1 MSGLRVAVVLLVLG
15 IAAQWAVPG
24 YLIQRGQVTLHEGT
38 AYRFHT
44 APVDPVDP
52 FRGRYVALD
61 FEAASITLARHDPA
75 LRSGQR
81 VYAPIRVGAD
91 GYAVLDAPLP
101 QPPGTGDYLVATVL
115 WINANEL
122 RLQLPFDRYYLDETL
137 APEAE
142 RRYWD
147 ANRLR
152 GETDEDPRRPAW
164 AQVRVRGGYALIE
177 ELFIEDRPVR
187 ELLREMSQGGG
198 GRFDGSLAR

>member
-1 MSGLRVAVVLLVLG
+1 MSGLRLAVALLVLG

-24 YLIQRGQVTLHEGT
+24 YLIQRGQATLHEGT
-38 AYRFHT
+38 AYRFRT

-61 FEAASITLARHDPA
+61 FETANVTLAQPDPA

-101 QPPGTGDYLVATVL
+101 QPPGIGDYLVATVL

-122 RLQLPFDRYYLDETL
+122 RLQLPFDRYYLDESL

-142 RRYWD
+142 RRYWE
-147 ANRLR
+147 ANSPR
-152 GETDEDPRRPAW
+152 GKTDEDPRRPAW

-177 ELFIEDRPVR
+177 ELFIEGRPVR
-187 ELLREMSQGGG
+187 ELLREVP
-198 GRFDGSLAR
+198 

>member
-1 MSGLRVAVVLLVLG
+1 MTGARGALALLVLA

-24 YLIQRGQVTLHEGT
+24 WLIQRGQATLQQGT
-38 AYRFHT
+38 VYRLRT

-61 FEAASITLARHDPA
+61 FEAASITLARPDPA

-101 QPPGTGDYLVATVL
+101 QPPETGDYLTATVL
-115 WINANEL
+115 WINADEL

-137 APEAE
+137 APAAE
-142 RRYWD
+142 RRYRD

-152 GETDEDPRRPAW
+152 GEADEDPRRPAW
-164 AQVRVRGGYALIE
+164 VHVRVRGGYALIE
-177 ELFIEDRPVR
+177 ELFIEGRPVR
-187 ELLREMSQGGG
+187 DLLREG
-198 GRFDGSLAR
+198 A

>member
-1 MSGLRVAVVLLVLG
+1 VIGLRTSAALLMLG
-15 IAAQWAVPG
+15 IGAQWLVPG
-24 YLIQRGQVTLHEGT
+24 YLIQRGQATLHEGVT
-38 AYRFHT
+38 YRFRT

-61 FEAASITLARHDPA
+61 FEAASIELAQPVGE

-91 GYAVLDAPLP
+91 GYARLDAPLL
-101 QPPGTGDYLVATVL
+101 QPPAAGDYLPVKVAWV
-115 WINANEL
+115 NVDEL

-147 ANRLR
+147 ANRMR
-152 GETDEDPRRPAW
+152 GDDAEDPRRPAW
-164 AQVRVRGGYALIE
+164 VQVRVRGGYALIE
-177 ELFIEDRPVR
+177 ELYIEGRPVR
-187 ELLREMSQGGG
+187 ELLRSP
-198 GRFDGSLAR
+198 

>member
-1 MSGLRVAVVLLVLG
+1 MSGLRGLRVAVALLVLG

-24 YLIQRGQVTLHEGT
+24 YLIQRGQATLQEGT
-38 AYRFHT
+38 AYRFRT

-61 FEAASITLARHDPA
+61 FEAANVTLAQPDPA

-91 GYAVLDAPLP
+91 GYAVLDAPLQQAP
-101 QPPGTGDYLVATVL
+101 ETGDYLTATVL
-115 WINANEL
+115 WVNVDEL

-142 RRYWD
+142 RRYRE
-147 ANRLR
+147 ANSPR
-152 GETDEDPRRPAW
+152 GQTDEDPRRPAW

-177 ELFIEDRPVR
+177 ELFIEGRPAR
-187 ELLREMSQGGG
+187 ELLRELPQGGVAPA
-198 GRFDGSLAR
+198 DPA